1 MDPEFD
7 WSRRHEPDVKA
18 AICEHFYPM
27 ARMLAMKRFKQLNR
41 KVDRDALVSAA
52 GEGLLNAIKTY
63 EPSSS
68 SFRTYCA
75 MRIQFSMQDCLRSL
89 DHLKRPARK
98 RIKKNAADSLAIQHS
113 LGHPVNDDEFFEH
126 TGAERA
132 RECNPVPLSALEL
145 ERVRLRRLETGLDR
159 DDALVSAFRSLSI
172 DEQTI
177 MNLYWFKAAKMHEIA
192 TIMGL
197 AESRVS
203 QMMGAILK
211 NLRKQPERLKD
222 TLARS

>member
-27 ARMLAMKRFKQLNR
+27 ARSLAMKKFKRLNR

-63 EPSSS
+63 EPNGS

-75 MRIQFSMQDCLRSL
+75 MRIQYTMKDCMRSL
-89 DHLKRPARK
+89 DHLSRLHRK
-98 RIKKNAADSLAIQHS
+98 QIKKSAADTLKIQHAV
-113 LGHPVNDDEFFEH
+113 GHAVNDDEFADH
-126 TGAERA
+126 TGMLRSPDQ
-132 RECNPVPLSALEL
+132 NTVALEAL
-145 ERVRLRRLETGLDR
+145 ETARTRIRRLETDLDR
-159 DDALVSAFRSLSI
+159 DDALVEAFRSLSI

-177 MNLYWFKAAKMHEIA
+177 MHLYWFKSARMHEIA

-197 AESRVS
+197 SESRVS
-203 QMMGAILK
+203 QMMEAILK
-211 NLRKQPERLKD
+211 NLRKQPERLNE